1 MNRTTRLSKGLM
13 QSYYTIFH
21 PVNGFDAVKWEN
33 AGSIKSALLIV
44 FLFFLVNVFD
54 AELVGFIYNTHNPD
68 RISILSI
75 FAVSVGGILL
85 WFISNWAVSSL
96 MFTEGKTKHIF
107 LLTCYTLLPY
117 TIWEFFYIIASNI
130 VASDMAPF
138 LQMLRFIGFGWSLL
152 LLIFGTY
159 QIHQVTAGKVF
170 IVIFLTALGVLIMLF
185 LMLLAY
191 SLVQQM
197 YIFGYTIFNE
207 IVFRL

>member
-1 MNRTTRLSKGLM
+1 MNRLSKGLK

-33 AGSIKSALLIV
+33 AGSLKACLLIV
-44 FLFFLVNVFD
+44 LFFFLVNVFD
-54 AELVGFIYNTHNPD
+54 AELIGFIYNTRNPD

-85 WFISNWAVSSL
+85 WFISNCAVSSL

-107 LLTCYTLLPY
+107 ILTCYTILPY
-117 TIWEFFYIIASNI
+117 SIWEFIYIIASNF

-138 LQMLRFIGFGWSLL
+138 LTMLRFIGLAWSLIIL
-152 LLIFGTY
+152 VFGTY
-159 QIHQVTAGKVF
+159 QVHQVTVGKVF
-170 IVIFLTALGVLIMLF
+170 INIFLTAFGVFIMLF

-197 YIFGYTIFNE
+197 YIFAYTILNE

>member
-1 MNRTTRLSKGLM
+1 MNRLSKGLK
-13 QSYYTIFH
+13 QCYYTLFH
-21 PVNGFDAVKWEN
+21 PVNGFDAVKWEK
-33 AGSIKSALLIV
+33 AGSIKSCLFII

-54 AELVGFIYNTHNPD
+54 AELVGFIYNTRNPD

-85 WFISNWAVSSL
+85 WFISNCAVSSL
-96 MFTEGKTKHIF
+96 MSTEGKTKHVFI
-107 LLTCYTLLPY
+107 LTCYTLLPY
-117 TIWEFFYIIASNI
+117 TIWEFFYIIASNF

-138 LQMLRFIGFGWSLL
+138 LKMLRFIGITWSF
-152 LLIFGTY
+152 LILVFGTY
-159 QIHQVTAGKVF
+159 LIHQVTVGRIFV
-170 IVIFLTALGVLIMLF
+170 IIFLTALGVCIMLF

-197 YIFGYTIFNE
+197 YIFAYTIFSE